1 MQRSIYMTD
10 DTFDKLKKLAGDRAY
25 SEIIRELINKAYQDG
40 NYDPRDLQELN
51 KKKEG

>member
-10 DTFDKLKKLAGDRAY
+10 DTFEKLKKLAGDRAY
-25 SEIIRELINKAYQDG
+25 SEIIRELINKAYHDSSF
-40 NYDPRDLQELN
+40 NLSDLEELN